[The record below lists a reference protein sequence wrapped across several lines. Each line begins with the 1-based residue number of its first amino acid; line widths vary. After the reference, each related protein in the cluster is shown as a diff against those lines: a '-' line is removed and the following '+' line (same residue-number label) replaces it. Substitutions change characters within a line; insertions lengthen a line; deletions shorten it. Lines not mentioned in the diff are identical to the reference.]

1 MGHMTIDFNG
11 PKCSCGNRGRWEL
24 YVCREGFINISS
36 DEREKVSTQDII
48 ELAHLNDIE
57 L

>member
-1 MGHMTIDFNG
+1 MTIDFNG